1 MAQMKLMLITDV
13 KIVQMLK
20 SSEYRAAF
28 PFIDAAAANLVEKE
42 VPRTGNC
49 CKKKKKYE
57 YSGVNYNEIKA
68 AMISMD
74 ETKRAL
80 LKSMLGTDTAR
91 VQYKSNT
98 GKVIGANF

>member
-1 MAQMKLMLITDV
+1 MAQMKFLIISDS

-20 SSEYRAAF
+20 SPEYRAAF
-28 PFIDAAAANLVEKE
+28 SFIDAAAANMVETE

-49 CKKKKKYE
+49 CKKKKKFQ
-57 YSGVNYNEIKA
+57 YSGINYDEIKA
-68 AMISMD
+68 AIATMS
-74 ETKRAL
+74 EPQRLL
-80 LKSMLGTDTAR
+80 LKNMLGTASAR